1 MNELHAGIAGVSP
14 RVVYLLPRQDV
25 LVLIVIDKRAAD
37 GAGKLKTGIEYS
49 ERCVGWCLS
58 WAVSLI
64 EVWSLLAESRNPELN
79 IS

>member
-37 GAGKLKTGIEYS
+37 GAGKKKL
-49 ERCVGWCLS
+49 V
-58 WAVSLI
+58 
-64 EVWSLLAESRNPELN
+64 LN
-79 IS
+79 IVKDV